1 MQGGLFRGLF
11 AVMWAKR
18 AGGQQKGGAHISVR
32 PTGLTSSES

>member
-11 AVMWAKR
+11 AVMRPKQADGR
-18 AGGQQKGGAHISVR
+18 QKGGAHISVR